1 MKKWDLF
8 ISHAKEDKKDVVEPL
23 AINLERF
30 GVGVWYDTLSLSTG
44 DRLSAAIDKGLKNS
58 IFGLL
63 VISPAFLAK
72 KWPKYEG
79 EFLLQRERVADT
91 MILSLWHNVE
101 YEQVHTW
108 SPELADRLP
117 IRTHGLSPVDI
128 ALEII
133 KVIRPD
139 ILTNVHKRVAAIKE
153 SAEAKQGRASA
164 TDFHMAPFQHQT
176 LPDDL
181 LIRIRLIR
189 ASLLNVYPH
198 SFDFWIEGFL
208 RDSHPSE
215 NISEWEHICALYQEY
230 ISTILLTEEQQH
242 AAFNAILA
250 ISFGCSPIGKEA
262 QQLPQG
268 AVKFLSDMFDS
279 LPPIFDRRGEGFSVQ
294 GDSDEPG
301 EAMATYFANKD
312 KERFPK
318 DLPDDLLKKFTKE
331 NRGWT
336 HPARVAKSRSVAP
349 ANVQNSKGGQA
360 SKKRI
365 SPPHAGKKKHIRDT
379 P

>member
-8 ISHAKEDKKDVVEPL
+8 ISHAKEDKKDLVEPL
-23 AINLERF
+23 ATNLERL
-30 GVGVWYDTLSLSTG
+30 GVSVWYDKLSLSAG

-58 IFGLL
+58 VFGLL

-79 EFLLQRERVADT
+79 EVLLEREKAADT
-91 MILSLWHNVE
+91 MILALWHNVE
-101 YEQVHTW
+101 YEQVYIW

-117 IRTHGLSPVDI
+117 IRTYGLNSVDI

-139 ILTNVHKRVAAIKE
+139 ILTNVHKRVAELKQ
-153 SAEAKQGRASA
+153 SAEAKRELASV

-176 LPDDL
+176 LPNDL

-189 ASLLNVYPH
+189 ASLLSAYPH
-198 SFDFWIEGFL
+198 SFDFWVEGFR
-208 RDSHPSE
+208 RDSHPSKS
-215 NISEWEHICALYQEY
+215 ISNWEHICALYQEY
-230 ISTILLTEEQQH
+230 ISTIPLTEEQQH

-250 ISFGCSPIGKEA
+250 ISIGPPPTGKEA
-262 QQLPQG
+262 QKLPQG
-268 AVKFLSDMFDS
+268 AVKFLADMFAS
-279 LPPIFDRRGEGFSVQ
+279 LEPIFDRRGEGFSIH
-294 GDSDEPG
+294 GESDEPDDP
-301 EAMATYFANKD
+301 MATYFANKD
-312 KERFPK
+312 KEHFPK
-318 DLPDDLLKKFTKE
+318 DLPDDLLKEFTKE
-331 NRGWT
+331 NRGLT
-336 HPARVAKSRSVAP
+336 HPGRVARSRSVAP
-349 ANVQNSKGGQA
+349 ANVLNSKGGQA

-365 SPPHAGKKKHIRDT
+365 SSSHARKKKHIHDT